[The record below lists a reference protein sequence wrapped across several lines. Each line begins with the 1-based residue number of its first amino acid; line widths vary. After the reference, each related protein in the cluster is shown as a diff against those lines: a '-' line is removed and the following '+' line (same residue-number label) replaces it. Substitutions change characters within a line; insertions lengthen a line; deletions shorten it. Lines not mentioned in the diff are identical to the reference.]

1 MSVNNGPGQQLRP
14 TYIYNSRRAA
24 AVAQLDSS
32 SISST
37 NSTASSLNSS
47 TFSSSSASS
56 ISDRSMP
63 ASDSPGA
70 ASSRPR
76 AHLNVASSAQ
86 QQAKRNSFLAAS
98 AMGQQLSKSP
108 NHTPQVVPQGSS
120 SSHLASRGIALGNAA
135 AAAGNKVKK
144 AFHSRAKKSADMSA
158 LLRFGRDK
166 GKTRELLD
174 SPSSAPSSSQEFTI
188 VHADATCPPPSS
200 APPTQF
206 HGAGVQ
212 RRTSRN
218 GRQFSGLAAQVFGN
232 RSRSNTRTRTPEPDA
247 PPAVPPKPSHQ
258 PSPYHSSHHDLPL
271 PPSDPSTPSTS
282 VYEDAQTSLSV
293 ASSRHSIDSH
303 QPGTPL
309 SPAMP
314 VSPGIASAVNFM
326 RSQDG
331 LERQPSRESK
341 EERPHERPQPA
352 DKVESA
358 TKDAWRKSDSTIGH
372 STIRPGATTAS
383 RSSRPVSV
391 ADSLHSNHT
400 VVPVNKRRSALLTD
414 ADYGMPEE
422 DDSFDKSYEEVKP
435 TPRKQGSAQS
445 SSMRKKKRRSMSL
458 TLDASQW
465 TKHLASDV
473 PVADNGRPVSRSLDG
488 VYPGP
493 LTPTSSQD
501 APMLSIT
508 SADGYISP
516 SNSGS
521 QPTGHNI
528 RGRLA
533 AWTATT
539 YGNVSGKPRPES
551 PASNR
556 LTPRSAASASSTSVN
571 EVRGHGHRHG
581 SITGFGPAAGLAKRA
596 AERIGKAW
604 GGFGSSNQPGYTSST
619 PPSSYSSDN
628 VLFRTHSGQSS
639 SGSAR
644 KRGLQKPS
652 GSWSTGSSGGGS
664 DNDFSSGSS
673 GPSLGR
679 RVRGPLRTRSGH
691 GFVAAGIVF
700 GRDLSTVVRDTAI
713 GAGSFGRDSSEFAR
727 HKPSRKGSVKRND
740 LQALEWRHIPALVAR
755 CAQHLLIWGVQE
767 EGLFRVS
774 GRASHI
780 AKLRSEF
787 DTGSDW
793 DMRSCS
799 PGDLDPH
806 AVASIFKA
814 FLRELPEPILTRD
827 LIPYF
832 EAALA
837 QEADASTKE
846 AALFAANKGPSDPRR
861 HPGLRKPPS
870 LSTLAMPKLTGM
882 RPASKPLTNVL
893 RSLIAQLPAENRDVL
908 RTVVDL
914 IKATDKASKDTKM
927 PLSNL
932 LLVFCPSLN
941 MNPPLLKVLCETE
954 SIWEPLSPEE
964 GPVLDIKRPSLEQDT
979 SSDNADMSDV
989 DGLSSNEDVS
999 SLGPGRS
1006 RNGSLAESAST
1017 RNESL
1022 SGSERMPPFRG
1033 HASSPPFSSS
1043 AESLITPSTSSVA
1056 PSFDSLPNPHDN
1068 VPTKPCTE
1076 GAPSLGDEDDVSSC
1090 IPIPISPKPR
1100 RPANGPV
1107 QFPTTSTPPTPLGS
1121 KRSVPSLSTQNHS
1134 MEQDPPRSGT
1144 PASPVSSPRRMKKPS
1159 LTLLFKRSAS
1169 PLVGSRPVISG
1180 PYLQSP
1186 RASSETSLTSPRA
1199 ATPPVTQEAPPV
1211 LDTELPSSPLRLGMG
1226 LDPESPKK
1234 SSDIPREQGLRLEEH
1249 PPIPAT
1255 PPPGETP
1262 IADKYSSSASSS
1274 THSLSATAQSPPS
1287 HLRTKP
1293 TLRSQRNPSTSSQNH
1308 LGPGLL
1314 DDEHEEDWTQ
1324 SVLLASGW
1332 NVQKEDA

>member
-1 MSVNNGPGQQLRP
+1 MGVAPYVAQQTRP
-14 TYIYNSRRAA
+14 PYIYNSRRAA

-32 SISST
+32 SLSSST
-37 NSTASSLNSS
+37 STVSSLSPS
-47 TFSSSSASS
+47 AFSASSASS

-63 ASDSPGA
+63 ASGAPSSSYRWRNVSLKLDDYPTDSPGA

-98 AMGQQLSKSP
+98 AMGQQLSKSS
-108 NHTPQVVPQGSS
+108 NHTPQVVPSGSS

-135 AAAGNKVKK
+135 AAAGSKVKR

-166 GKTRELLD
+166 GKSRDLLVE
-174 SPSSAPSSSQEFTI
+174 SPSSAPSTSQEFTI

-200 APPTQF
+200 APPAQ
-206 HGAGVQ
+206 GQAAGLQ

-232 RSRSNTRTRTPEPDA
+232 RSRSGTRTRTPEPDA
-247 PPAVPPKPSHQ
+247 PPAVPPKSTPL
-258 PSPYHSSHHDLPL
+258 PSPHHPAQHALPP
-271 PPSDPSTPSTS
+271 PPSDPPSPSTS
-282 VYEDAQTSLSV
+282 NYEDAQSSLSV
-293 ASSRHSIDSH
+293 TTSRPSRDSNH
-303 QPGTPL
+303 PGTPL

-314 VSPGIASAVNFM
+314 VSPGIASA
-326 RSQDG
+326 DE
-331 LERQPSRESK
+331 LERRPSRGSK
-341 EERPHERPQPA
+341 EERNHERPHTA
-352 DKVESA
+352 DKVETA
-358 TKDAWRKSDSTIGH
+358 TKDTWRKSDSTIGH
-372 STIRPGATTAS
+372 STIRPGATSTS
-383 RSSRPVSV
+383 RPSRPVSV

-422 DDSFDKSYEEVKP
+422 DDTTDKSHEEVKP
-435 TPRKQGSAQS
+435 TPRKQDGSQS
-445 SSMRKKKRRSMSL
+445 NSMRKKKRRSI
-458 TLDASQW
+458 QW
-465 TKHLASDV
+465 TKHLPPDA
-473 PVADNGRPVSRSLDG
+473 PVLDSGRPVSRSLDG

-493 LTPTSSQD
+493 LTPSSSQD
-501 APMLSIT
+501 PPTLSIT
-508 SADGYISP
+508 SADGFIT
-516 SNSGS
+516 
-521 QPTGHNI
+521 TGHNI

-533 AWTATT
+533 AWTTTT
-539 YGNVSGKPRPES
+539 YGNVSGKGRPES
-551 PASNR
+551 PAPNR

-581 SITGFGPAAGLAKRA
+581 RLAKRA

-604 GGFGSSNQPGYTSST
+604 GGFGSNASNQPGYTSST

-644 KRGLQKPS
+644 RRGLQKPS
-652 GSWSTGSSGGGS
+652 GSWSTGSSGGAT

-679 RVRGPLRTRSGH
+679 RIRGPLRTKSGH
-691 GFVAAGIVF
+691 GFVAAGVVF

-713 GAGSFGRDSSEFAR
+713 RAGVFGGNANASADLVPA
-727 HKPSRKGSVKRND
+727 RKGSVKRND
-740 LQALEWRHIPALVAR
+740 LQALEWRRIPALVAR

-787 DTGSDW
+787 DTGADY
-793 DMRSCS
+793 DMRDCS

-837 QEADASTKE
+837 QEADTSGREASV
-846 AALFAANKGPSDPRR
+846 FAANKGPSDPRR

-893 RSLIAQLPAENRDVL
+893 RSLIAQLPVENRDVL
-908 RTVVDL
+908 RTVAEL

-927 PLSNL
+927 PMSNL

-964 GPVLDIKRPSLEQDT
+964 GPVLDIRRPSLEQDI
-979 SSDNADMSDV
+979 SVDVEQPLDASDNEEQ
-989 DGLSSNEDVS
+989 SSGEDAS
-999 SLGPGRS
+999 SMGPGRPRS
-1006 RNGSLAESAST
+1006 GSMAESAST
-1017 RNESL
+1017 QNGSF

-1033 HASSPPFSSS
+1033 NASSPPFSSS

-1056 PSFDSLPNPHDN
+1056 PSFDRLPNPHDN
-1068 VPTKPCTE
+1068 VPTKPCSE
-1076 GAPSLGDEDDVSSC
+1076 VAPSLGDEDDVSSC

-1100 RPANGPV
+1100 RPANGAV
-1107 QFPTTSTPPTPLGS
+1107 QFPTTASTTSATLGS
-1121 KRSVPSLSTQNHS
+1121 KRSVPTLATQNNTS
-1134 MEQDPPRSGT
+1134 EISDCGSGT
-1144 PASPVSSPRRMKKPS
+1144 SSPLSSPRRMKKPS

-1169 PLVGSRPVISG
+1169 PLVGARPVISG

-1234 SSDIPREQGLRLEEH
+1234 SNDIAREHNLTLEEYPSI
-1249 PPIPAT
+1249 PPT

-1262 IADKYSSSASSS
+1262 IADQYASSASSS
-1274 THSLSATAQSPPS
+1274 SHSLDDSSPQPS

-1332 NVQKEDA
+1332 TVPKEAA